1 MAILC
6 GTDLSA
12 ASGGALEVAVA
23 LARLRGDMQVTL
35 LHVIDPELGGE
46 TEGARTE
53 AVADARGKLAEQ
65 VAQLAP
71 GLDVK
76 IELTAGPPVDTLVEH
91 ADAPGIDLVVI
102 AARSTSSALLRLG
115 GTASKLVAQ
124 APVPVLVVRD
134 PAPWL
139 AFAKKERPLRLMIGI
154 DDSATC
160 DLSVQWTKALRALG
174 PVEVLLGEIYYPD
187 EAAEYYGL
195 PSGSFVDRNPVIEG
209 YMERDL
215 LRRFGETQG
224 VVARPRRGL
233 GRIGDHVV
241 ELARDEN
248 VDAIV
253 IGTSQKSGLGN
264 LGSVSSVVVDDAPQS
279 VVCVPPQAKVTQ
291 QSVPQLR
298 SALVAT
304 DLSQFANRAVAYAFA
319 VVDPDPDCQVH
330 VVHVID
336 EDKQVDEAAV
346 TRALY
351 ELAPVGAKQR
361 VAAEIVRGDD
371 AATAIAQCAARLGVD
386 VICIASHGRSGI
398 TRALVGSVADRLLR
412 RTRLPVLVLRPR

>member
-12 ASGGALEVAVA
+12 ASGSVLEVAVA
-23 LARLRGDMQVTL
+23 LARLRGDVHVEL
-35 LHVIDPELGGE
+35 LHVVDPELGGE
-46 TEGARTE
+46 TVAAREE
-53 AVADARGKLAEQ
+53 AVADARAKLAEQ
-65 VAQLAP
+65 VKQHA
-71 GLDVK
+71 GGFEVK
-76 IELTAGPPVDTLVEH
+76 TQLTAGAPVETLVEH
-91 ADAPGIDLVVI
+91 AAKIGTDLIVV
-102 AARSTSSALLRLG
+102 AARSTSSTLLRLG
-115 GTASKLVAQ
+115 STSGKLIAHS
-124 APVPVLVVRD
+124 PVPVIAVRD

-139 AFAKKERPLRLMIGI
+139 AFAKKERPLRVMIGM

-160 DLSVQWTKALRALG
+160 DLSIQWTKALRTLG
-174 PVEVLLGEIYYPD
+174 PVEVLLGAIYYPD
-187 EAAEYYGL
+187 EAAEHYGL
-195 PSGSFVDRNPVIEG
+195 PAGSFVDRNPVIEG

-215 LRRFGETQG
+215 LRRYGETKD

-241 ELARDEN
+241 ELARDEKAD
-248 VDAIV
+248 VIV
-253 IGTSQKSGLGN
+253 LGTSQKTGLGS
-264 LGSVSSVVVDDAPQS
+264 LGSVSEVVVDHAPQS
-279 VVCVPPQAKVTQ
+279 VVCVPPMAKIVQ

-319 VVDPDPDCQVH
+319 VVDPDADCQVH
-330 VVHVID
+330 VVHVVD
-336 EDKQVDEAAV
+336 EDKQIDEAAV
-346 TRALY
+346 MRALY
-351 ELAPVGAKQR
+351 ELAPVGAVQR